1 MLCLT
6 YPVVYIGLLRPG
18 RKRANSNKGSTVTE
32 DEIAEYAAFAER
44 LADAAAAVTLRYFR
58 TPVDVTNKAAGTA
71 FDPVTAA
78 DRDAE
83 AAIRALITETYP
95 EHGIF
100 GEEHG
105 QSSAAHKGGL
115 TWVIDP
121 IDGTRAFISGLPLWG
136 TLIALNDGTRPVV
149 GLVDHPAT
157 GERFVGRP
165 GRATGNRQPIRTRAC
180 GSLAQAILSTTDPDL
195 FRAGD
200 ERAAYD
206 RVAATVRLTR
216 YGYDCYAYAMVA
228 AGHLDLVIES
238 GLQPYD
244 VQAIIPV
251 IEAAGGVMT
260 SWSGGPAD
268 QGGQVIAAGDAR
280 VHAAALK
287 LLNA

>member
-1 MLCLT
+1 M
-6 YPVVYIGLLRPG
+6 
-18 RKRANSNKGSTVTE
+18 VT
-32 DEIAEYAAFAER
+32 DAEIAEYAAFAER
-44 LADAAAAVTLRYFR
+44 LADAATAVTLKYFR
-58 TPVDVTNKAAGTA
+58 NPIDVVNKAAGEA

-83 AAIRALITETYP
+83 AIIRALITETYP
-95 EHGIF
+95 DHGIF

-105 QSSAAHKGGL
+105 QSTATLKNGP

-136 TLIALNDGTRPVV
+136 TLIALNDGTRPVI
-149 GLVDHPAT
+149 GLIDHPAT
-157 GERFVGRP
+157 GERFMGTP
-165 GRATGNRQPIRTRAC
+165 GQATGNRQPIKTRAC
-180 GSLAQAILSTTDPDL
+180 TSLASAILSTTDPDL
-195 FRAGD
+195 FLAGD

-206 RVAATVRLTR
+206 AVAAKVRLKR

-244 VQAIIPV
+244 VQAVIPV

-268 QGGQVIAAGDAR
+268 QGGQVIAAGDR
-280 VHAAALK
+280 RLHAAALDILRSAAK
-287 LLNA
+287 P